1 MLSLCLQVSGNERR
15 GARNA
20 HAKAHRD
27 SAIFRVLLPSLPVAG
42 EHYFEFVVIDAWAT
56 NSVFFHDSRA
66 RGSNFPNFQDSAVM
80 QDLGY
85 LQVVV
90 TVEIPADDR
99 NEL

>member
-15 GARNA
+15 GARNVYSKG
-20 HAKAHRD
+20 HGD

-42 EHYFEFVVIDAWAT
+42 EHYFEFVVIDAWST

-66 RGSNFPNFQDSAVM
+66 RGPTLQDSAVM

-85 LQVVV
+85 LQVAV